1 MVFRINAIVMNAGRR
16 RFAPAIDPAQV
27 GRLPKV
33 LFFVPLVGAI
43 SPDA

>member
-1 MVFRINAIVMNAGRR
+1 MSTGRHH
-16 RFAPAIDPAQV
+16 RFDMAIDPAQAR
-27 GRLPKV
+27 RLPKV